1 MKKIVFLIP
10 VLILF
15 SCNDTLFN
23 KGEIISTVIKTD
35 DFNEIEINDIFDVY
49 FYQDTI
55 NKVVAKGGSNLIPNI
70 KLEVKD
76 GKLIIND
83 QNNAKWSRDYE
94 RIQIN
99 ITVDSLHFLTLN
111 APSNIICADTIKTP
125 ELKIFSI
132 ADYTDISIL
141 IDCDNLYLVNSG
153 TSGGQITI
161 KGTTYSFG
169 FWARASLQLFA
180 EELIANN
187 ITAKTESI
195 GDCYIHATEYL
206 SAEILRSGLIYYKGN
221 PETIEYVNEEA
232 KEKLIK
238 ID

>member
-1 MKKIVFLIP
+1 MKKIIFLIP
-10 VLILF
+10 ILIIF

-23 KGEIISTVIKTD
+23 KGEIISKTIIKD
-35 DFNEIEINDIFDVY
+35 DFYEIEINDIFDVY

-70 KLEVKD
+70 KLEVND
-76 GKLIIND
+76 GRLIIND
-83 QNNAKWSRDYE
+83 QNNARWSRDYE
-94 RIQIN
+94 RIQLHIA
-99 ITVDSLHFLTLN
+99 VDSLRFLTLN

-132 ADYTDISIL
+132 ADYTNISIL
-141 IDCDNLYLVNSG
+141 IHCDNLYLVNSG

-180 EELIANN
+180 NELKASK
-187 ITAKTESI
+187 ITAKSESI

-206 SAEILRSGLIYYKGN
+206 SAEILRSGIIYYKGN
-221 PETIEYVNEEA
+221 PATIEYVNEEA
-232 KEKLIK
+232 EEKLIK